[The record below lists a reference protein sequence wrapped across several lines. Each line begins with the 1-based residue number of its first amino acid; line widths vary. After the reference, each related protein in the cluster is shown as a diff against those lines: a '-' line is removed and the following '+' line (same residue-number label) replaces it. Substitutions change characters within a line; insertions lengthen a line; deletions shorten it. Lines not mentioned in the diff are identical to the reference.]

1 MTFEQAKEMID
12 LLQAILQELRN
23 GGRPKVGVVEG
34 DTKQPAP
41 LTVDDAPV
49 RG

>member
-1 MTFEQAKEMID
+1 MEEQLKRMAD
-12 LLQAILQELRN
+12 LLELILAELRN